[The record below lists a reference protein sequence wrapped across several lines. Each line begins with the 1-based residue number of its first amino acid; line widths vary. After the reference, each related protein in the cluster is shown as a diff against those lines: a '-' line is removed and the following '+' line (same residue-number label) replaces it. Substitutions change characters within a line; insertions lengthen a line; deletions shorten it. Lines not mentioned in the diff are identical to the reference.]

1 MLAAMR
7 ISTIEDINPST
18 TKTESVKHKKQM
30 QKKKKNPTRM
40 PMGWDWAFNIYKWKK
55 RQEVGAEVGKGC
67 GEYWMP
73 LKKIFEEEDNM
84 IRYVWNLC

>member
-1 MLAAMR
+1 
-7 ISTIEDINPST
+7 
-18 TKTESVKHKKQM
+18 
-30 QKKKKNPTRM
+30 M
-40 PMGWDWAFNIYKWKK
+40 PMGWDCAFNIYKWKK

>member
-30 QKKKKNPTRM
+30 QKKKKKPNQNANGLRL
-40 PMGWDWAFNIYKWKK
+40 GF
-55 RQEVGAEVGKGC
+55 
-67 GEYWMP
+67 
-73 LKKIFEEEDNM
+73 
-84 IRYVWNLC
+84 